1 MTKYVLIGLCE
12 PTSAA
17 DQAIFDEWFIDQH
30 IEDTTRC
37 PNFIKGSVYRLAGP
51 HLDGETVSNYVS
63 IYEVEADSY
72 EQAER
77 VLNEWQ
83 ADPDAWEGRHHHRQ
97 TMEKAGRLPIKI
109 KGSGWYQLLKS
120 YTGSEPGS

>member
-37 PNFIKGSVYRLAGP
+37 ANFIKGSVYRLAGP

-97 TMEKAGRLPIKI
+97 TMEKAGQLPIKI